1 MRNLFLKWVTALH
14 NGGIGCKV
22 PLAKTTGSSKGLYHY
37 ICPIPMTTYF
47 QHIVRHASVSAEC
60 PAISVGKETICYREL
75 FHCAAQ
81 VAQQMEFK
89 NQNVGLYTDN
99 NLDMY
104 ISLLA
109 IWISGNAYVPLNHKF
124 PEDRLLK
131 IIEESEIN
139 CILGSEQAQINTNSF
154 QGKNWIVPTYNKLKE
169 VNVSE
174 ISIADKAYTLFT
186 SGSTGVPKGIPITHQ
201 NIDALMMDMIAR
213 YPLNNNNKVLQSF
226 ELSFDVSIAC
236 ILIALTQGA
245 HLVVA
250 DLNGITAINAFKAIH
265 EAQVDFVV
273 LPPSALFY
281 IKKLRLLQIP
291 QPQIKTTLF
300 TGEALPWNVVQDWKT
315 CAIHTT
321 VDNAYGPT
329 EGTVWATID
338 RIDSETEKQVVNGLC
353 PIGRPLQKI
362 QFKIVNEKGAAVT
375 DGERGELWIGG
386 DQIFEGYVHLPE
398 KTQEVLVLQNDVRWY
413 KTGDIVLMNDHQK
426 IMYVNRKD
434 NQVQI
439 NGYRVEL
446 GEVEHHLRSWL
457 GNDAAVVLAKT
468 ENNVTE
474 LYAFIEGNE
483 PQETEAVEALRKLV
497 PGYMVP
503 RRIFAL
509 TSLPINSSGKIDK
522 TLLRNTYLQNES

>member
-1 MRNLFLKWVTALH
+1 M
-14 NGGIGCKV
+14 I
-22 PLAKTTGSSKGLYHY
+22 S
-37 ICPIPMTTYF
+37 YF
-47 QHIVRHASVSAEC
+47 QHIVRHASVSADC
-60 PAISVGKETICYREL
+60 PAISIGKETIHYQEL
-75 FHCAAQ
+75 ISSAVQ
-81 VAQQMEFK
+81 VAQQIDFK

-124 PEDRLLK
+124 PSDRLFK
-131 IIEESEIN
+131 IIEESKIN
-139 CILGSEQAQINTNSF
+139 CILGSEQARKNTD
-154 QGKNWIVPTYNKLKE
+154 GLHVKNWIVPEYNIEE
-169 VNVSE
+169 VLNFPEITLSE
-174 ISIADKAYTLFT
+174 KAYTLFT

-201 NIDALMMDMIAR
+201 NVDALMMDMVVR
-213 YPLNNNNKVLQSF
+213 YPLNSNNKVLQAF
-226 ELSFDVSIAC
+226 ELSFDVNIAC
-236 ILIALTQGA
+236 VLIALTQGA

-265 EAQVDFVV
+265 ESQVDFVV

-315 CAIHTT
+315 CATQSS

-338 RIDSETEKQVVNGLC
+338 RIDEDTEQQVVNGLC
-353 PIGRPLQKI
+353 PIGQPLQHIQYKI
-362 QFKIVNEKGAAVT
+362 IDEQGIPAAQ
-375 DGERGELWIGG
+375 GQRGELWIGG
-386 DQIFEGYVHLPE
+386 DQIFDGYVHLPE
-398 KTQEVLVLQNDVRWY
+398 KTNEVLVKENGIRWY
-413 KTGDIVLMNDHQK
+413 KTGDIVMMNDHQK

-446 GEVEHHLRSWL
+446 GEVEHHLRNWL
-457 GNDAAVVLAKT
+457 GHDAAVVLAKT

-474 LYAFIEGNE
+474 LFAFIEGTAQ
-483 PQETEAVEALRKLV
+483 QESEAVEALRKIV

-522 TLLRNTYLQNES
+522 SLLRNTYLQNES